1 VRPKIRGVKRAFVLL
16 FALVAGASFAACG
29 GSTAPGVASL
39 GHHSKGASTTGETT
53 TGSGGSP
60 ISPNPGGSNPSGA
73 TIGMGGVTLNFSAC
87 MRSHGVPNFPDPNSQ
102 GQINFSDSNP
112 NSPRFLDAQKA
123 CGKFI
128 SGPSGKAP
136 SEAQQQK
143 MLANALKFA
152 ECMRSHGVANYP
164 DPTTGPEGRGIS
176 MRLKVGQ
183 SGFNPNSSVFK
194 NAQKKC
200 QALLGGGGGKV
211 VVG

>member
-1 VRPKIRGVKRAFVLL
+1 VRPKKRGVKRATALF
-16 FALVAGASFAACG
+16 FALAAGASFAACG
-29 GSTAPGVASL
+29 GSTVPGVASL
-39 GHHSKGASTTGETT
+39 GHHSKGASTNGGDT
-53 TGSGGSP
+53 TGLGGS
-60 ISPNPGGSNPSGA
+60 STSSNSGGSNPSGA

-112 NSPRFLDAQKA
+112 NSPRFLDAQKE
-123 CGKFI
+123 CGKFV

-152 ECMRSHGVANYP
+152 ECMRSHGVPNFP
-164 DPTTGPEGRGIS
+164 DPTTGPDGRGIV

-183 SGFNPNSSVFK
+183 NGFSPNSSVFK
-194 NAQKKC
+194 SAQTKC
-200 QALLGGGGGKV
+200 QALLGGGRKV